1 MANTYLS
8 TELGPE
14 LAATIAAISS
24 ISPNARIVVTGYP
37 LPLAGGV
44 ADAVN
49 FGVATMNGIISA
61 TVAAAAAQGV
71 NVVFADVTV
80 AFLGHGAFSAD
91 PWVGE
96 DAANPETFLHP
107 TAEGY
112 EAYAAVI
119 SAVR

>member
-1 MANTYLS
+1 M
-8 TELGPE
+8 
-14 LAATIAAISS
+14 
-24 ISPNARIVVTGYP
+24 
-37 LPLAGGV
+37 
-44 ADAVN
+44 
-49 FGVATMNGIISA
+49 
-61 TVAAAAAQGV
+61 

-91 PWVGE
+91 PWLGQ
-96 DAANPETFLHP
+96 DPANPETFLHP

>member
-1 MANTYLS
+1 M
-8 TELGPE
+8 
-14 LAATIAAISS
+14 
-24 ISPNARIVVTGYP
+24 VTGYP
-37 LPLAGGV
+37 LPLAPGV

-49 FGVATMNGIISA
+49 FGVATMNAIISA

-96 DAANPETFLHP
+96 DPANPETFLHP

-119 SAVR
+119 DAVR